1 MVGCSLLEGTA
12 TIIQGEE
19 LTGTITNG
27 DTDVVGWKSKA
38 YQVEVHKGVEYFI
51 RLIRDD
57 DETVN
62 VWSPDT
68 NAFMVEVNSEV
79 YAHTAAYKLSETGPQ
94 ELLVR
99 SPDTDVPPNYT
110 IEDVVTSWLDVF

>member
-1 MVGCSLLEGTA
+1 MEGTA
-12 TIIQGEE
+12 TITQGEE

-27 DTDVVGWKSKA
+27 DTDVDGWKSRA

-62 VWSPDT
+62 VWRPDA
-68 NAFMVEVNSEV
+68 NVFLVEVNSEV
-79 YAHTAAYKLSETGPQ
+79 DAYTAAYKFSETGPQ
-94 ELLVR
+94 ELFVH
-99 SPDTDVPPNYT
+99 STDTDVSANYT
-110 IEDVVTSWLDVF
+110 LKMCSPGG